1 MRIIND
7 AMQKSIYRII
17 DANFNR
23 AREALRVIEEFCRF
37 ALNSEPLTERT
48 KQLRHELSFLISR
61 IDQGCL
67 IAARDT
73 LADVGAGKTVQN
85 QISRTD
91 LKDCFTAAAK
101 RLPEALRALGE
112 MTQTLNP
119 DLAQKIE
126 NLRFTAYTLEKDV
139 TIAADTT
146 EKFSRVRLYVII
158 SSSLPAEVISL
169 TQKCIAGTAD
179 CIQLRA
185 KDMQDN
191 QLFALAEQFTQL
203 CKDANVLSII
213 NDRADIAVASAAD
226 GVHLGQNN
234 LPIEQARKIQLTPLI
249 IGQTTHTI
257 EQLRRACKQGPTYVS
272 IGPVF
277 ATSTKPGLKPVG
289 LEYVTKATEAIAST
303 GISHVAVGGINLDNI
318 SSVIDAGAE
327 RIAVC
332 PAVTGTTDPAEACH
346 ALKQKINTLKTT

>member
-1 MRIIND
+1 
-7 AMQKSIYRII
+7 MQKSLYRII

-37 ALNSEPLTERT
+37 ALNCEPLTERT
-48 KQLRHELSFLISR
+48 KQLRHELASFMSQL
-61 IDQGCL
+61 DQGRL

-101 RLPEALRALGE
+101 RLPEALRVLGE

-126 NLRFTAYTLEKDV
+126 NLRFAAYALEKDV
-139 TIAADTT
+139 TIAGDTT
-146 EKFSRVRLYVII
+146 EKFGRVRLYVII
-158 SSSLPAEVISL
+158 SSSLPADVISL
-169 TQKCIAGTAD
+169 TQKCIAGAAD

-191 QLFALAEQFTQL
+191 ELFALAEQFTQL
-203 CKDANVLSII
+203 CRDANVLSII
-213 NDRADIAVASAAD
+213 NDRADVAVASAAD
-226 GVHLGQNN
+226 GVHLGQSN

-257 EQLRRACKQGPTYVS
+257 EQLCRACKQDPTYVS
-272 IGPVF
+272 LGPVF

-289 LEYVTKATEAIAST
+289 LEYVTKAAEALTST
-303 GISHVAVGGINLDNI
+303 GICHVAVGGINLDNI
-318 SSVIDAGAE
+318 GRVIDAGAE
-327 RIAVC
+327 KIAVC
-332 PAVTGTTDPAEACH
+332 SAVTGTPDPAEACR
-346 ALKQKINTLKTT
+346 ALKQKINTLKAT